1 MDAMNRTCFTALV
14 TFLAIFPAWSVSA
27 LKPEGKPTSY
37 VRLMKDYSEA
47 QVSGQEL
54 QAYLNSLL
62 KANAIYDLNESL
74 SQPALHYSVKANLAG
89 DLVVTRKSIMSNRV
103 MLENNTL
110 KVYGVGY
117 SLRSDCSRQEQRCW
131 ILFPDKNIRWMEI
144 SYAPRAVKELA
155 TGIGLLIK
163 EMQQ

>member
-1 MDAMNRTCFTALV
+1 MMIDD
-14 TFLAIFPAWSVSA
+14 SD
-27 LKPEGKPTSY
+27 K
-37 VRLMKDYSEA
+37 

-62 KANAIYDLNESL
+62 RANAIYDEAARNE
-74 SQPALHYSVKANLAG
+74 QPTLHFSVKANQAG
-89 DLVVTRKSIMSNRV
+89 DLVVTRKTLEADKMV
-103 MLENNTL
+103 LENNTL

-117 SLRSDCSRQEQRCW
+117 SLRSECSRSEQRCW
-131 ILFPDKNIRWMEI
+131 VLFPNKNTRWMEI
-144 SYAPRAVKELA
+144 SYAPKAVKELA

>member
-1 MDAMNRTCFTALV
+1 MKRSFLIALITTLV
-14 TFLAIFPAWSVSA
+14 ALPVQSSSA
-27 LKPEGKPTSY
+27 LKSEGKPTSF
-37 VRLMKDYSEA
+37 VRLMKESSGE

-62 KANAIYDLNESL
+62 KVNAIYDKAESL
-74 SQPALHYSVKANLAG
+74 NRPALYYSVKANSAG
-89 DLVVTRKSIMSNRV
+89 DLVVTRKRVKSNRL

-110 KVYGVGY
+110 KVYGIGY
-117 SLRSDCSRQEQRCW
+117 SLRSDCSRLEQRCW
-131 ILFPDKNIRWMEI
+131 IFYPNKNTRWMEI